1 MGKNLIR
8 FTSRPNLKYPLLATF
23 YFSIRNIETMF
34 LDKYFNFGDP
44 LIFTILMFIG
54 EFFAGLIVYLCQK
67 KFVKKNLLDTDEK
80 NKIRNILYKKAEKRI
95 KIIDTKPKIIFILFC
110 CGFFDFIQF
119 FLSISA
125 PKYINVSNSIN
136 SRLGGLLLIFD
147 SIFYHFILK
156 FPIMRHQTFCLIL
169 IGFFLFL
176 IIITEFIFQ
185 EFNIFLSYEK
195 FVIVFLYSFL
205 ELFNHAMIG
214 VNEKYLYEFNKID
227 PFYSLLFEGL
237 FGLLLSIIYSI
248 FNNPLE
254 KIIEFKKNKA
264 SSEFTIFTLCL
275 IIYSVLSGLMNLYR
289 VNVTKI
295 FTQMTSSAVE
305 YILNPIYFIINF
317 SLAEDYLTKGKRNY
331 AHFFINLIIGL
342 LISFLGLAFNE
353 FVILFFCD
361 LDKDTHLQIAYRSKD
376 ESYFDLNEIVS
387 IDDKDNDNDK
397 ETLKS
402 LI

>member
-1 MGKNLIR
+1 
-8 FTSRPNLKYPLLATF
+8 
-23 YFSIRNIETMF
+23 
-34 LDKYFNFGDP
+34 
-44 LIFTILMFIG
+44 
-54 EFFAGLIVYLCQK
+54 
-67 KFVKKNLLDTDEK
+67 
-80 NKIRNILYKKAEKRI
+80 
-95 KIIDTKPKIIFILFC
+95 
-110 CGFFDFIQF
+110 
-119 FLSISA
+119 
-125 PKYINVSNSIN
+125 
-136 SRLGGLLLIFD
+136 
-147 SIFYHFILK
+147 
-156 FPIMRHQTFCLIL
+156 
-169 IGFFLFL
+169 
-176 IIITEFIFQ
+176 
-185 EFNIFLSYEK
+185 
-195 FVIVFLYSFL
+195 
-205 ELFNHAMIG
+205 MIG

-361 LDKDTHLQIAYRSKD
+361 LDKDTHLQIAYRSKN

-397 ETLKS
+397 EKLKS